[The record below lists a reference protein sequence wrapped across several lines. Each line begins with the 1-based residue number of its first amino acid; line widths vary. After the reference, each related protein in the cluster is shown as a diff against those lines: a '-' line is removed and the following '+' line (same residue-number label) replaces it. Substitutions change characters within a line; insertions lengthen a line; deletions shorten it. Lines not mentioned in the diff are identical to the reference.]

1 MVFNE
6 TFRLDAFARALK
18 DLEERACQIEIIKL
32 ILQDTDPEETLSQP
46 RRNLQANLSG
56 IRSQQKCLQDIEGK
70 FKTDISISDV
80 ETALT
85 QAKSE
90 IQNADKGIAYALKNS
105 PIITN
110 KPTTNDFETFV
121 TGYLRH
127 KASVVSCV
135 TEKLYWKEQDTLK
148 YDKLRNKLYAVKV
161 PQYGQQSRS
170 NEESDLHYM
179 IQKIEQWGA
188 KKAYVAHIG
197 TIVKNANNVIDM
209 CETCL
214 EHADALRDKEQSE
227 KARDNQ
233 IHNAKEEPQRNAHA
247 ALGKVFNPKENLSG
261 QEMHSVVRVIG
272 KLLK

>member
-1 MVFNE
+1 MVFNK
-6 TFRLDAFARALK
+6 TFRLDAFARAAK

-32 ILQDTDPEETLSQP
+32 ILQDTDPQETLSQP

-56 IRSQQKCLQDIEGK
+56 IRSQQKCLQDIEVK
-70 FKTDISISDV
+70 LKTDSISISHV

-105 PIITN
+105 PILTN
-110 KPTTNDFETFV
+110 KPATNEFETFV

-135 TEKLYWKEQDTLK
+135 TEKLYWKEQDTFK
-148 YDKLRNKLYAVKV
+148 HNKLRNKVHAAKV
-161 PQYGQQSRS
+161 PQYSQHSRS

-227 KARDNQ
+227 MARDNQ
-233 IHNAKEEPQRNAHA
+233 MHNAKEEPQRNAHA
-247 ALGKVFNPKENLSG
+247 ALGKVVNPKENSFG
-261 QEMHSVVRVIG
+261 QEMQRMLSE
-272 KLLK
+272 